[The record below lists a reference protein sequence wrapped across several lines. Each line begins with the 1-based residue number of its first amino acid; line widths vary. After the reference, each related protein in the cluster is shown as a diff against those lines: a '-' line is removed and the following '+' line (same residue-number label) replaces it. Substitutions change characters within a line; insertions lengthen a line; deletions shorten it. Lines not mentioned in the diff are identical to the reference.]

1 MDKKEIKLEYKYY
14 ENDSEMNDDDSY
26 LLNEA
31 KEALKSSY
39 SPYSQFPVG
48 AAVRLVNGEII
59 RGSNQEN
66 SAYPSGLCAE
76 RVAIF
81 AAGSLFPGVAIDSI
95 AIAASSPDTESPISP
110 CGACRQVMLEYE
122 DLYKHN
128 IRVIMH
134 GETKGIMELS
144 KVSDLLPFGF
154 TNKRLNK

>member
-14 ENDSEMNDDDSY
+14 QNDKEMSPDDSH
-26 LLNEA
+26 LLQEA

-48 AAVRLVNGEII
+48 AAVKLANGKIV

-81 AAGSLFPGVAIDSI
+81 SASSQYPGVAIESI
-95 AIAASSPDTESPISP
+95 AIAISSPHLEAPISP

-122 DLYKHN
+122 DLYDKDM
-128 IRVIMH
+128 RVIMH
-134 GETKGIMELS
+134 GEDKGIMELS
-144 KVSDLLPFGF
+144 RVADLLPFGF
-154 TNKRLNK
+154 TNHKLKK